1 MSRVELENKAML
13 QIILENQ
20 AYITCSVEE
29 VMYKMEQLSYLL
41 DTELANDQK
50 LNAIKEVLKQSFE
63 DSVEKKLKYDQARV
77 NLLSKTLKLH
87 DNE

>member
-1 MSRVELENKAML
+1 ML